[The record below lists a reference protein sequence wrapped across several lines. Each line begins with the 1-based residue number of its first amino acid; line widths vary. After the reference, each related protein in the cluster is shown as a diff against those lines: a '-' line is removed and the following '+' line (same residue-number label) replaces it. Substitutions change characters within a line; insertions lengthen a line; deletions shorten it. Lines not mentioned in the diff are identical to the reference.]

1 MITPEGAGIAVSLT
15 STVVTDEV
23 ILTDWVTVQPEEYPK
38 AAVEAP
44 VGSALAR
51 MVGAET
57 LPTDEIRSPAE
68 TVMSPSDEMLPKVPT
83 FPLEE
88 IVNSLLPPTARVVK
102 SPAEPETV
110 VVPVTVFAVRLF
122 IERSTVPVTLV
133 ELVIVLGPAG
143 PAGPVA
149 PDNTVS

>member
-23 ILTDWVTVQPEEYPK
+23 ILTDWVTVQPEEYPR
-38 AAVEAP
+38 
-44 VGSALAR
+44 SAMAR
-51 MVGAET
+51 MSGAET

-88 IVNSLLPPTARVVK
+88 IVNSLLPPTARVLK

>member
-1 MITPEGAGIAVSLT
+1 MITPEGAGIAMSLT

-23 ILTDWVTVQPEEYPK
+23 ILTDWFTVQPEEYPR
-38 AAVEAP
+38 
-44 VGSALAR
+44 SALAR
-51 MVGAET
+51 MLGAET
-57 LPTDEIRSPAE
+57 IPTDEIMSPAE
-68 TVMSPSDEMLPKVPT
+68 TVMSPSDWMLPIVPT

-88 IVNSLLPPTARVVK
+88 IVNSLLLPTARVVK
-102 SPAEPETV
+102 SPTEPETV

-122 IERSTVPVTLV
+122 MDRSTVPVTLV

-143 PAGPVA
+143 PAA